1 MRPESMGIQRE
12 GEVVLYSKVH
22 SVGIKGIEGV
32 PILVE
37 ADVSDGLPGF
47 SMVGYLSSEVKEA
60 QDRVRT
66 ALRNSGFRLPARK
79 ITINLSPADI
89 RKEGTGFDLPI
100 AVAVLAASGMID
112 SVSLGDCVI
121 SGELGLDGKIKP
133 VRGALS
139 ITAAAKREGKRQ
151 CFLPGEN
158 VKEGLIIEGME
169 IIGVD
174 HLKDLTDQLN
184 FPENQKKEHHGKE
197 SVMDQ
202 EQVYGVD
209 FSEIGGQVLLRRA
222 TEVAVAGMHNIV
234 YIGPAGTGKTMLAKR
249 IPTIMPSLS
258 MEEAVEISK
267 IYSVCGLLSQETPL
281 MTRRPFRSPHHTI
294 SPTALA
300 GGGRIPRP
308 GEISLASGGVLFLD
322 ELPEF
327 GKNTIEILRQ
337 PLEERKI
344 TVSRMYG
351 AFDFPAD
358 FMMAAALNPCPCGF
372 FPDPARC
379 RCSEQQ
385 VRKYLSRIS
394 KPLLDRID
402 ICAESGAVTYDELQ
416 EKKGGESS
424 AAIRKRVEEARKIQ
438 RERLKGQRIYFNSS
452 MNKVQIEEACG
463 LERKEQEFLKKVYE
477 NLGLNARGYEKI
489 LKVARTI
496 ADLEA
501 SEKIT
506 RNHLAEAVGLRSLEG
521 KYWGEIYGRI

>member
-1 MRPESMGIQRE
+1 M
-12 GEVVLYSKVH
+12 YSKVH
-22 SVGIKGIEGV
+22 SVGIKGVEGV

-79 ITINLSPADI
+79 VTINLSPADI
-89 RKEGTGFDLPI
+89 RKEGTAFDLPI
-100 AVAVLAASGMID
+100 AVAILAASGMVKPD
-112 SVSLGDCVI
+112 SLRSCVI
-121 SGELGLDGKIKP
+121 SGELGLDGEIKP

-139 ITAAAKREGKRQ
+139 ITAAAKKDGKTQ
-151 CFLPGEN
+151 CFLPNEN
-158 VKEGLIIEGME
+158 VREGLVIEGME
-169 IIGVD
+169 IIGVG

-184 FPENQKKEHHGKE
+184 YPEKQKTSYLKKGR
-197 SVMDQ
+197 VMGQRQTYD
-202 EQVYGVD
+202 VD
-209 FSEIGGQVLLRRA
+209 FSEIGGQLLLRRA
-222 TEVAVAGMHNIV
+222 TEVAVAGMHNIL
-234 YIGPAGTGKTMLAKR
+234 YIGPAGSGKTMLAKR

-267 IYSVCGLLSQETPL
+267 IYSVCGLLSQEEPL
-281 MTRRPFRSPHHTI
+281 VVKRPFRSPHHTI

-300 GGGRIPRP
+300 GGGRIPKP

-327 GKNTIEILRQ
+327 QRNTIELLRQ

-344 TVSRMYG
+344 TVSRMFG
-351 AFDFPAD
+351 AYEFPAD

-372 FPDPARC
+372 FPDRTRC

-402 ICAESGAVTYDELQ
+402 ICAESAAVTYDELQ
-416 EKKGGESS
+416 EKRGGESS
-424 AAIRKRVEEARKIQ
+424 ASIRKRVEKARKIQ
-438 RERLKGQRIYFNSS
+438 KKRFEGRGIYFNSS
-452 MNKVQIEEACG
+452 MNKALIEMSCG
-463 LERKEQEFLKKVYE
+463 LGKEEQEFLRKVYE
-477 NLGLNARGYEKI
+477 NLGLSVRGYEKI
-489 LKVARTI
+489 LKVSRTI
-496 ADLEA
+496 ADLEG
-501 SEKIT
+501 SDKI
-506 RNHLAEAVGLRSLEG
+506 RKNHLAEAVGLRSMEE
-521 KYWGEIYGRI
+521 KYWGGIYGPS